1 MELELLWNGVLTAI
15 TLLLGWVFTLMQKR
29 LDDMDV
35 RHSHDVDHALANMGK
50 VSEAQA
56 AAHLRMQEA
65 VTNIQVHYVHKDD
78 MRDMRKEL
86 NERFDRLET
95 LVKRNIE

>member
-1 MELELLWNGVLTAI
+1 MEVLWNGLLTVAM
-15 TLLLGWVFTLMQKR
+15 LLLGWIFTMLQKR
-29 LDDMDV
+29 LDDMDE
-35 RHSHDVDHALANMGK
+35 RHSRAVESAIANMVK
-50 VSEAQA
+50 VNESQASAQ
-56 AAHLRMQEA
+56 LRMQEA

-95 LVKRNIE
+95 LVKRSPL

>member
-1 MELELLWNGVLTAI
+1 MEVLWNGLLTVAM
-15 TLLLGWVFTLMQKR
+15 LLLGWVFTMLQKR
-29 LDDMDV
+29 LDDMDS
-35 RHSHDVDHALANMGK
+35 RHSRAVEAAIANMGK
-50 VSEAQA
+50 VNETQA
-56 AAHLRMQEA
+56 SAHLRMQEA

-95 LVKRNIE
+95 LVKRNPS